1 MKHKKSSFCWPRL
14 QPTAVALATLAAL
27 VQPAAWAA
35 PLDLSKSPAGATGKA
50 PAPNVILSLDDSGSM
65 RLATGNGDSTSRMVR
80 LKEALLV
87 TFTQNNPD
95 VADGKIRLAWQMFN
109 DCKGFPSS
117 TGRCDYRNDMK
128 ILQGRDNDPNSHR
141 GFFLKWV
148 RTMTPGGNTP
158 TNAVMKKAGDYLSK
172 DIADS
177 ANPWLTKPGDLSSG
191 YLPCRRSYHI
201 LMTDGEWN
209 DHTLVGRRTNQRW
222 VLPDGKVYYPD
233 TDQTRIYNSKKL
245 QPMIGDAAFSY
256 WAQDLQRAI
265 PNQTTPQ
272 MRVTAPEVVTGVAY
286 GRTVSVTL
294 DPYWNPKND
303 PSTWQNMV
311 TYTIG
316 FGDAANMQGKRPRWD
331 SVSNDM
337 FSTDTSRS
345 DYVAL
350 ITGAKTWAQGFDTES
365 DMWHIALN
373 SRGRFIP
380 ARTAQDLKKAFGT
393 ILTQIA
399 VENVQPLSGF
409 VATSA
414 SYSRDGVEFFHT
426 GYDTGKNWKGYVSAQ
441 KLSTDGNLQGRGAW
455 NGKTTA
461 DILDALADNL
471 MVSSRLIFTHNG
483 ARPTTFE
490 WNNLSDSQ
498 KTALRTVRTQVASEQ
513 VAQQRLNYI
522 RGVRA
527 GEGTTF
533 RKRSSRQGDIV
544 NSALWYTGAPAAS
557 HAFGDYATFADRRD
571 GRDAMIY
578 VGGNDGMFHGFSA
591 KTGMEKMAYIPL
603 GVYPKLALLTHQDY
617 DLNHQYYVDGSPLVA
632 DVLIGRDWRSLAI
645 GTLAGGGKGYFILDV
660 TDPSAFSATNAAAIV
675 KKDLTDGS
683 NADIGH
689 IYGEP
694 LTEEGNPQMPV
705 QVVRTNDNR
714 WAYLTGNGVNSANER
729 PVLVVQY
736 LDGAGEIK
744 LIAAATSGEN
754 AQGNGLSTPRPLD
767 VNGDGKVD
775 FVYAGDLRGNLWK
788 FDLSSADAGNWGVA
802 KFGGAAQPMFVA
814 TDASNRR
821 QPITSAPLVRA
832 NDAVGGLMVA
842 FGTGR
847 LMTDGDRSD
856 AAGQTFYALLDKT
869 RYAKEGDG
877 VKIDT
882 GVDNPA
888 VTGRSQLKS
897 RVFNTNSTS
906 GSGTSRDIKFW
917 AQASSGN
924 DEVQYQSSDRGWY
937 FDLPESRER
946 VIQSPEFFD
955 GSKIIE
961 LKSMVPSNTS
971 SGASGGEESCGGSV
985 GTSQG
990 YRTLINIETG
1000 YGPASNVMDVNGDG
1014 KFNSDDLLV
1023 NNKIASRST
1032 ASTVELKVRG
1042 QGVQKR
1048 VIGAD
1053 GKGPEYDT
1061 DGSRVLL
1068 RPNWRQLQ

>member
-27 VQPAAWAA
+27 AQPAAWAA
-35 PLDLSKSPAGATGKA
+35 PLDLSKSPAGVISKA

-65 RLATGNGDSTSRMVR
+65 NGSRIAA
-80 LKEALLV
+80 LKDALLAV
-87 TFTQNNPD
+87 FTENNPD
-95 VADGKIRLAWQMFN
+95 VADGKIRLAWQGFN
-109 DCKGFPSS
+109 RCVGIPSGQYGCD
-117 TGRCDYRNDMK
+117 GRNGMQSFK
-128 ILQGRDNDPNSHR
+128 GRDNDIHTPI
-141 GFFLKWV
+141 GFFRHWV
-148 RTMTPGGNTP
+148 KKSLRAGDMTP
-158 TNAVMKKAGDYLSK
+158 TNAVMKRVGDYLSLRTS
-172 DIADS
+172 DPR
-177 ANPWLTKPGDLSSG
+177 NPWASQVGGKREFLS
-191 YLPCRRSYHI
+191 CRRSYHI

-209 DHTLVGRRTNQRW
+209 DRTLIARQTGFTRT
-222 VLPDGKVYYPD
+222 LPDGQVYRRPSPQTNIYDSGYPYYD
-233 TDQTRIYNSKKL
+233 H
-245 QPMIGDAAFSY
+245 PMLGDAAFYY
-256 WAQDLQRAI
+256 WATDLQPNI
-265 PNQTTPQ
+265 PNETTPQ
-272 MRVTAPEVVTGVAY
+272 MRVTAPEVVSGVVN

-316 FGDAANMQGKRPRWD
+316 FGEAADMRGKSPRWD
-331 SVSNDM
+331 SVDDNM
-337 FSTDTSRS
+337 FSTNTSRS

-350 ITGAKTWAQGFDTES
+350 VTGAKRWADRFDVVS
-365 DMWHIALN
+365 DMWHVALN
-373 SRGRFIP
+373 GRGRFIP
-380 ARTAQDLKKAFGT
+380 ARTAQDLKKAFST
-393 ILTQIA
+393 IITEISLA
-399 VENVQPLSGF
+399 NVQLLTGF
-409 VATSA
+409 TATSA
-414 SYSRDGVEFFHT
+414 SYSRNGTEFFHT
-426 GYDTGKNWKGYVSAQ
+426 GYDTGKNWMGYVSAAQ
-441 KLSTDGNLQGRGAW
+441 LSTDGNLQGRGPW

-461 DILDALADNL
+461 DILDALDDNL
-471 MVSSRLIFTHNG
+471 MINNRLIFTHNG
-483 ARPTTFE
+483 TRPTTFA

-498 KTALRTVRTQVASEQ
+498 KMALRTVRTQVASEQ

-522 RGVRA
+522 RGVRT

-533 RKRSSRQGDIV
+533 RARGSRQGDIV
-544 NSALWYTGAPAAS
+544 NSALWYAGAPAAS
-557 HAFGDYATFADRRD
+557 YAFGDYATFA
-571 GRDAMIY
+571 GKSPSRDAMIY

-591 KTGMEKMAYIPL
+591 KTGMEKIAYIPQ
-603 GVYPKLALLTHQDY
+603 GVYPKLALLTQQDY

-632 DVLIGRDWRSLAI
+632 DVLMGSEWRSLAI

-802 KFGGAAQPMFVA
+802 KFGGAARPMFVA

-847 LMTDGDRSD
+847 MMTDGDRSD

-888 VTGRSQLKS
+888 VTGRSQLKG

-906 GSGTSRDIKFW
+906 GSGMSRDVKFW
-917 AQASSGN
+917 AQASTGN
-924 DEVQYQSSDRGWY
+924 DEVQYQNSDRGWY
-937 FDLPESRER
+937 FDLPESGER

-961 LKSMVPSNTS
+961 LKSMAPPSAATGRS
-971 SGASGGEESCGGSV
+971 EESC
-985 GTSQG
+985 TSKAEAALG

-1000 YGPASNVMDVNGDG
+1000 YGPLSNVMDVNGDG
-1014 KFNSDDLLV
+1014 KFSNDDLLV

-1032 ASTVELKVRG
+1032 ASAVELKVKG
-1042 QGVQKR
+1042 QDVQKR

-1053 GKGPEYDT
+1053 GKGPELDT
-1061 DGSRVLL
+1061 GGSRVLL